1 MKLNWNKKYTT
12 IAVYA
17 FLVIIASAACFV
29 IFNQFGI
36 VLNGI
41 NKVLGMLSP
50 FFIGG
55 AIAYILNFLLRFYE
69 HILLKRGPFLRLS
82 KKRRKTIAIALT
94 YLTIL
99 VIIFAIMNYAVP
111 QAVKSISHLIDNTPR
126 YISEVIDWAEATFE
140 KLNLSE
146 EFIDEFNEKARE
158 FLGNINNMIK
168 SMLPVVGS
176 FISSTMSKVTSF
188 ILGFIISIYIL
199 IEKEK
204 FAAQS
209 KMILYSWMSV
219 DKANYTINLASR
231 MHNLMKKFLLGQG
244 LDTLIVAIVFFI
256 VLLIMKVQ
264 YAGLLAFLLGVTNMI
279 PWIGPWLGAIPAAII
294 ILFQSPIKVIWFV
307 IAALVIQQ
315 IDGNLLAPRIH
326 GESLGVSGFWIIFA
340 IVVGG
345 SLFGF
350 LGMLIGIPVFVLIY
364 SLIREFT
371 EKRLAKRNLPSRSA
385 YYEDNILQVAEDEK
399 ENKEL

>member
-1 MKLNWNKKYTT
+1 MKPDWNKKYTT

-29 IFNQFGI
+29 IFSRFGI

-55 AIAYILNFLLRFYE
+55 AIAYILNFLLRFFE
-69 HILLKRGPFLRLS
+69 LKVLNREPFLKIS

-99 VIIFAIMNYAVP
+99 VIIFAIMTYAIP

-126 YISEVIDWAEATFE
+126 YISEVIDWAEQTFE
-140 KLNLSE
+140 KLNLSDQ
-146 EFIDEFNEKARE
+146 FIDEFNTKARE
-158 FLGNINNMIK
+158 FLSNINQMIR

-199 IEKEK
+199 IEKDK

-219 DKANYTINLASR
+219 EKANYTINLASR
-231 MHNLMKKFLLGQG
+231 MNQLMKKFLLGQG

-256 VLLIMKVQ
+256 VLLIMRVQ

-294 ILFQSPIKVIWFV
+294 ILFQSPIKVVWFV

-315 IDGNLLAPRIH
+315 LDGNFLAPRIH

-340 IVVGG
+340 ILVGG

-350 LGMLIGIPVFVLIY
+350 LGMLVGIPVFVLIY

-371 EKRLAKRNLPSRSA
+371 EKKLAKRNLPTRST
-385 YYEDNILQVAEDEK
+385 YYEDNILQMVEDEK